1 LASWP
6 LAQTSCSAS
15 SSARLALQA
24 PARPAGARGLYHDP
38 ARHGSKKTM
47 ETLQKALEFALDPAN
62 DFLGVLATHLKLS
75 GLALF
80 LAVLVGVPLGIWIS
94 RYGAFARPVINVVGI
109 VRVIPSIA
117 VLFVLLLI
125 SPEIGFRPSV
135 IALTLLAIPPLL
147 INTDAG
153 MRGVDPATIEAGR
166 GLGMSDWQL
175 LRKVQLPLALPVILA
190 GLRIATVEVI
200 ASATLASLIG
210 GGGLGDFIYAGLS
223 LLSTERLLVG
233 AVPAALL
240 ALGAEFGLGYLE
252 RAVAARE
259 RVRPGVGGQG
269 SGVGGVSQE
278 GLYDARP

>member
-1 LASWP
+1 V
-6 LAQTSCSAS
+6 
-15 SSARLALQA
+15 
-24 PARPAGARGLYHDP
+24 
-38 ARHGSKKTM
+38 
-47 ETLQKALEFALDPAN
+47 ETLRKALEFALDPSN

-80 LAVLVGVPLGIWIS
+80 LAVLVGIPLGIWIS
-94 RYGAFARPVINVVGI
+94 RYGAVARVVVNIVGI

-153 MRGVDPATIEAGR
+153 MRGVDAATIEAGR
-166 GLGMSDWQL
+166 GLGMSVWQL
-175 LRKVQLPLALPVILA
+175 LRRVQLPLALPVILA
-190 GLRIATVEVI
+190 GLRIAAVEVI

-240 ALGAEFGLGYLE
+240 ALGAEVGLGYVE
-252 RAVAARE
+252 RAVAHRE
-259 RVRPGVGGQG
+259 RVRPQPVFHNPSLGVK
-269 SGVGGVSQE
+269 
-278 GLYDARP
+278 P